1 MPRIETIPPDAA
13 SGELA
18 DAYQEVQAA
27 GFPAV
32 PTVFQL
38 ASLRP
43 DIVHNL
49 AEDYRLMF
57 ATGRLPRATKEGI
70 ATWVS
75 ALNQCPY

>member
-1 MPRIETIPPDAA
+1 MARIRTIAPEQA

-18 DAYQEVQAA
+18 EAYARVQEA

-32 PTVFQL
+32 PSVFQL

-43 DIVHNL
+43 DLVRAL
-49 AEDYRLMF
+49 ADSYRAMF
-57 ATGRLPRATKEGI
+57 ADGALPRTTKEGI

>member
-1 MPRIETIPPDAA
+1 MPRIRTIPPEQA

-18 DAYQEVQAA
+18 DAYSLVHEA

-32 PTVFQL
+32 PSVFQL

-43 DIVHNL
+43 DMVSAL
-49 AEDYRLMF
+49 AESYRAMF
-57 ATGRLPRATKEGI
+57 SRGVLPRATKEGI